1 MISLCLWFAILSSG
15 GMLCAAVWDKRYEE
29 TIPITS
35 SMIVVILF
43 LFGIVGN
50 MRLGAIAVCTVSA
63 GMILFSIAWIIIK
76 KKIRTFIGNFFTSA
90 FVIFGL
96 LCVAIVYLNVGRM
109 ATQGDEFSH
118 WADIVKVFTTIDDFG
133 TNAKA
138 YSMYKNYPPAM
149 SLFQYFCEKVYIWF
163 GNGTYSEWRM
173 YAAYQIFALTYFMPF
188 LNKRKIYFYIFSLII
203 ILLFPLVY
211 YSTFYDNL
219 MIDSFLGI
227 LSGTGL
233 AMVFISRKKDTFYT
247 LRVLLT
253 CIILTLSKDA
263 GMFFAV
269 TLACAYVWDY
279 CSGQKGTVRGKFL
292 VVGGAICSFLIP
304 KLLWNGYLKLHDA
317 NPTSVPIDFKVLIQ
331 IILNKID
338 NYQRITWEEFW
349 KALFTRMV
357 SLGNIGI
364 GVNYIAIILINIVL
378 LYAIIVW
385 YIKSDESYSK
395 IGKILMAIVS
405 IQYVLYIIGL
415 CLTYVFKFGSYEG
428 PRLASYERY
437 MNIAMLSVWTT
448 VIMLIVFKLQTICK
462 ENWGLGLAVAAII
475 ITVSANDE
483 MYGFI
488 SRDTVKESIEI
499 RDSYTEICDKIMD
512 CATGESNIYIVQ
524 QELKGT
530 EGLVMKYLL
539 RPNRVA
545 GASIGEPFYDG
556 DVWTHELTAEEW
568 IEDLCENYDLV
579 VLYKLN
585 DYFYQEFSSAFAD
598 PNDIEEKA
606 VYAVNSETRLLEK
619 CE

>member
-1 MISLCLWFAILSSG
+1 
-15 GMLCAAVWDKRYEE
+15 MLCAAVWDRKYEE

-43 LFGIVGN
+43 LFGIIGN
-50 MRLGAIAVCTVSA
+50 MRLGAIAVCTISTA
-63 GMILFSIAWIIIK
+63 IILFSIAWIIIK
-76 KKIRTFIGNFFTSA
+76 KKIRTFIGNFFTSS
-90 FVIFGL
+90 FVFFGI

-109 ATQGDEFSH
+109 ASKWDEFSH
-118 WADIVKVFTTIDDFG
+118 WADIVKVFTTLDDFG

-138 YSMYKNYPPAM
+138 DSMFEYYPPAM

-173 YAAYQIFALTYFMPF
+173 YAAYQIFALTYIMPF
-188 LNKRKIYFYIFSLII
+188 LNKRKIYFYLVSIVT
-203 ILLFPLVY
+203 ILNFPLIY
-211 YSTFYDNL
+211 YNTFYESL
-219 MIDSFLGI
+219 YIDQFLGI

-233 AMVFISRKKDTFYT
+233 ATVFISREKDAFYT

-263 GMFFAV
+263 GLFFAV

-279 CSGQKGTVRGKFL
+279 CSGQKGTVRSRL
-292 VVGGAICSFLIP
+292 PIVGMSVCSFLIP

-317 NPTSVPIDFKVLIQ
+317 NPTSVPVDFKVLIQ
-331 IILNKID
+331 IILNKVD
-338 NYQRITWEEFW
+338 NYQRTTWEEFW
-349 KALFTRMV
+349 KALFTRTV
-357 SLGNIGI
+357 SIGNTGI
-364 GVNYIAIILINIVL
+364 SVSYIAVILINIVL
-378 LYAIIVW
+378 LYAIIVL

-462 ENWGLGLAVAAII
+462 ENWGLGLAVVAII
-475 ITVSANDE
+475 ITISANDK

-488 SRDTVKESIEI
+488 SMDTVKESLEI

-512 CATGESNIYIVQ
+512 CSTVESNIYVVQ
-524 QELKGT
+524 QESNGFD
-530 EGLVMKYLL
+530 GLVIRYAV
-539 RPNRVA
+539 RPNYVA

-556 DVWTHELTAEEW
+556 DVWTKELTVEEW
-568 IEDLCENYDLV
+568 IEDLCENYDFV
-579 VLYKLN
+579 ALYKLN

-598 PNDIEEKA
+598 PDDIEENA
-606 VYAVNSETRLLEK
+606 VYAVNRETRLLEK